1 MAGTPVVPGIAQ
13 AQTAPGQTEQQ
24 ALVDRATLAVQDLM
38 TTSNSTDPAGL
49 LRSARAV
56 MICPR
61 VFKAGFILGASGGGC
76 VLVARD
82 GSGSWSDPAFYDMG
96 SASFGFQIGIQ
107 DSAIVMMILTDHG
120 LSAVMD
126 SQFKIGADAGVAV
139 ATLGAGVEGATT
151 AALRA
156 DIVAFA
162 ISRGLFGGVSL
173 QGSLL
178 TTDTANNQAYYGQP
192 LGARQIVVQMQANNP
207 GADPLREMLTRYGSA
222 PAPVLPPSVAASP
235 PGAPSAAAMPPAPYA
250 AAGPTSLAPVQ
261 QQSLPAPQR

>member
-1 MAGTPVVPGIAQ
+1 MLLAGLAGGAWFPAYGQAQ
-13 AQTAPGQTEQQ
+13 PAAAQTAQQ

-38 TTSNSTDPAGL
+38 TNSNSADPRSI

-96 SASFGFQIGIQ
+96 SGSIGLQIGIQ
-107 DSAIVMMILTDHG
+107 DSAIVMMIMTDRG

-126 SQFKIGADAGVAV
+126 SQFKLGADAGIAI
-139 ATLGAGVEGATT
+139 ATIGAGVEGATT

-178 TTDTANNQAYYGQP
+178 STDTADNQAYYGQP
-192 LGARQIVVQMQANNP
+192 LAARQIVVQMQANNP
-207 GADPLREMLTRYGSA
+207 GADPLREMLTRYGGA
-222 PAPVLPPSVAASP
+222 PPAVLPPSAVAAGTP
-235 PGAPSAAAMPPAPYA
+235 PAAPYTAGAPTP
-250 AAGPTSLAPVQ
+250 LAPVQ
-261 QQSLPAPQR
+261 QQALPAPQR